1 LKRSLIL
8 ILLLCLGLPSLAQ
21 KLNLSL
27 IANSVSENKRID
39 SIGYNHKVDNAKA
52 IVTEINLMSST
63 LSEMGYMEVEVLEN
77 KKINDTTYSCVF
89 NLGVQTK
96 FIHIY
101 IGENATLKSLSE
113 FKTKTDTLILPYPEI
128 ENFLNQ
134 TLNQLENKGYA
145 LAKLKLRNIKKEKK
159 ELFAD
164 LELQIERQRQVN
176 DIVIRGYDKF
186 PKAHLINLKRIYK
199 NQVFSKD
206 NLRKIKNDFDKFR
219 FARQLKY
226 PEILFQKDSTKIYVY
241 LEKAK
246 SNRFDGFI
254 GFSNETNNKI
264 ALNGYLDLT
273 LINTLN
279 SGEQLNVF
287 WKSDGSAQ
295 KTFDMAIEIPYI
307 FKSPISVKAQLNIIK
322 VDSSFQNTKTAI
334 DLGYYFN
341 YNSRIYLGY
350 QATESSDIQQLNNS
364 SISDF
369 NNQFLT
375 SHYEYTQ
382 IESDNILF
390 PEKTRINFKLGTGSR
405 ASNSKTDKQVFT
417 AFDLKYNFNLNAK
430 NSINFRSQ
438 NYYLQSN
445 SYITNELYR
454 FGGINSIRGFSE
466 NSLQANLFTS
476 VLTEYR
482 YTLSPTLYLHTIID
496 YGYFQDKT
504 TNRQGNLLGLGIGFG
519 ILTKNGLLN
528 IVYANGSNKE
538 QSINSANSIVQI
550 SFKTQF

>member
-27 IANSVSENKRID
+27 IANSISEKNRID
-39 SIGYNHKVDNAKA
+39 SIGYNKKFTNTKS
-52 IVTEINLMSST
+52 IINEVNLISSK
-63 LSEMGYMEVEVLEN
+63 LSEMGYLEVRILEN
-77 KKINDTTYSCVF
+77 KKTNDSTFSYLF
-89 NLGVQTK
+89 KLGSQTK
-96 FIHIY
+96 YIHLY
-101 IGENATLKSLSE
+101 IGVNSILKTLDE
-113 FKTKTDTLILPYPEI
+113 FKTKTDTLILPYPDI
-128 ENFLNQ
+128 EVFLQQ
-134 TLNQLENKGYA
+134 TLNQLEKKGYA
-145 LAKLKLRNIKKEKK
+145 LAKLKLTNLRKYKKD
-159 ELFAD
+159 LLAD
-164 LELQIERQRQVN
+164 LELQIEKQRQVN

-199 NQVFSKD
+199 NQLFSKD
-206 NLRKIKNDFDKFR
+206 NLQKIKEDFDKFR

-264 ALNGYLDLT
+264 ALNGYLDLS
-273 LINTLN
+273 LVNTLN
-279 SGEQLNVF
+279 SGEQLNLF

-295 KTFDMAIEIPYI
+295 KTFDIGLEIPYL
-307 FKSPISVKAQLNIIK
+307 FKSPISLKAQLNIIK
-322 VDSSFQNTKTAI
+322 IDSSFQNTKTAI

-341 YNSRIYLGY
+341 YNSRMYLGY
-350 QATESSDIQQLNNS
+350 QATESSDIQKLNNA
-364 SISDF
+364 SISDY

-375 SHYEYTQ
+375 SHFEYYKM
-382 IESDNILF
+382 ESDNILF
-390 PEKTRINFKLGTGSR
+390 PEKVRINFKIGTGSR
-405 ASNSKTDKQVFT
+405 ISNLQNNKQVFT
-417 AFDLKYNFNLNAK
+417 AFDLKYNFDLNEK

-445 SYITNELYR
+445 TYITNELYR

-466 NSLQANLFTS
+466 NSLQANFFAS
-476 VLTEYR
+476 ILTEYR
-482 YTLSPTLYLHTIID
+482 YKLSPSLYLHSIMD

-504 TNRQGNLLGLGIGFG
+504 TAQQGNLLGLGIGFG

-528 IVYANGSNKE
+528 IVYANGSNK
-538 QSINSANSIVQI
+538 QQAIKNANSIVQI